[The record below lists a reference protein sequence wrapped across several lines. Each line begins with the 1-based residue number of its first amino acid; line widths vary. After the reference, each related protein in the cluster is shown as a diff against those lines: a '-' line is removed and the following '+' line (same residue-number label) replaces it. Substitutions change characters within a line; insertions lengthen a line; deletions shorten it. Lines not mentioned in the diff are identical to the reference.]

1 LGLAAEIE
9 REMISLRTTEALAK
23 RKAAGLPLGR
33 PKGAHT
39 ARRPPGL
46 FALPLGLVVWLAFGA
61 CPTHAASPPAAQPAE
76 IWPVEAAFR
85 HAIQLWADERF
96 EALWEQGRL
105 ASRYR
110 VSREAFVRGMR
121 HRAVKPT
128 CCWGQLRT
136 VQVHLRTA
144 EEAIVEAQVG
154 IDVKTL
160 ATTTVRSMLVYL
172 QREEGRWRVTLEDFL
187 TKPEGGP
194 PDLGWLW

>member
-1 LGLAAEIE
+1 
-9 REMISLRTTEALAK
+9 
-23 RKAAGLPLGR
+23 
-33 PKGAHT
+33 
-39 ARRPPGL
+39 
-46 FALPLGLVVWLAFGA
+46 
-61 CPTHAASPPAAQPAE
+61 
-76 IWPVEAAFR
+76 
-85 HAIQLWADERF
+85 
-96 EALWEQGRL
+96 
-105 ASRYR
+105 
-110 VSREAFVRGMR
+110 MR